1 MILFLISSGLSLL
14 FLIQIFFNDIFHS
27 FRSLLLS
34 IPLLVVDTK
43 QDETE
48 AVQLRDICMNYLVG
62 LTMET
67 MRKDMP
73 KTSIEEQKR
82 LCEMAAYFTHCNLQ
96 PIHQVITSHCW
107 TKLFYDFY
115 SIEE

>member
-1 MILFLISSGLSLL
+1 M
-14 FLIQIFFNDIFHS
+14 
-27 FRSLLLS
+27 S

-48 AVQLRDICMNYLVG
+48 AIQLRDICMNYLVG

-96 PIHQVITSHCW
+96 PIHQVFIRRLGAL
-107 TKLFYDFY
+107 LFHKMNC
-115 SIEE
+115 IEEF